1 MSVIAPVTVV
11 IPAYNAA
18 AFLPRTLRSL
28 AEQTWRPQQVI
39 VVDDGSTDGTVDV
52 ARQHGAQCL
61 QQSRGGPGAARN
73 RGLAEAE
80 GDYVAFLDADDWYAL
95 DKLERSIEHLRE
107 LNASCLA
114 TDAWLVRGDRVE
126 RRKNQHRTVPGVLT
140 LEHLLRGNPITCSS
154 VVAKRDAVRAAG
166 GFDESP
172 ELIATEDYDLWL
184 RMAQREPIAYLAEPL
199 TFYLVHPGSLSANA
213 RFLKG
218 VDKILDRIAATH
230 VGEAHFLNLVARRRA
245 DLRLDMAWDMLGER
259 RFDDARAMIRE
270 ADGHART
277 WKGMKMRLRALLRR

>member
-199 TFYLVHPGSLSANA
+199 TFYLVHPGSLSANG

>member
-218 VDKILDRIAATH
+218 VDKIPDRIAATH

>member
-1 MSVIAPVTVV
+1 MSARAPVAV
-11 IPAYNAA
+11 IVPAFNAA
-18 AFLPRTLRSL
+18 EFLSITLQSL
-28 AEQTWRPQQVI
+28 QQQTTPPEQVI
-39 VVDDGSTDGTVDV
+39 VVDDGSADATVSI
-52 ARQHGAQCL
+52 AEQFGALCLRQQHA
-61 QQSRGGPGAARN
+61 GPGAARN
-73 RGLAEAE
+73 RGLAAATTEF
-80 GDYVAFLDADDWYAL
+80 VAFLDADDWYAL

-199 TFYLVHPGSLSANA
+199 TFYLVHPGSLSANG